1 MNTTQ
6 NTRNNRFN
14 FFVLLVADFVS
25 SLGSSMTGVAL
36 TLVIYENTGNLMAS
50 ALFSA
55 VLLLPQL
62 VIAPFIGRVRFNLP
76 FRMLFSIG
84 EILCIFQ
91 IVALMFIRNVIGIY
105 VLFFA
110 YSGMFFILECLR
122 AEYLK
127 VITPDEE
134 LQKRQGIS
142 RFVNTAVTI
151 IGPLASGII
160 ITKCSVNTV
169 YLLDIISYAIAASV
183 ILLLRG
189 NSRPSAVESEH
200 KVSIRGLAGIRQ
212 NRDLFTGCFLVTFIG
227 GATSILTLE
236 YIYGVLKAD
245 AFHYSVLMTA
255 MAIGGLLGNA
265 AGALP
270 VFRGKLKRLTVVCI
284 ALMGILLMSVLLRP
298 GFIVLTGILVVSGI
312 LSSLAMLY
320 FASELF
326 MRSSNEDIRQE
337 YAVFQNIIDLSGTA
351 AKPFGAFMNNIIGCV
366 YSIAAMGGCFLGAS
380 GFFGR
385 LYRKDKST

>member
-1 MNTTQ
+1 MNTTPD
-6 NTRNNRFN
+6 TRNNRFN
-14 FFVLLVADFVS
+14 FIVLLAADFVS

-36 TLVIYENTGNLMAS
+36 TLEIYQNTSNLMAS

-55 VLLLPQL
+55 ILLLPQL
-62 VIAPFIGRVRFNLP
+62 VIAPFIGRIRFRLP
-76 FRMLFSIG
+76 FRTLFSAG

-91 IVALMFIRNVIGIY
+91 IAALIFIRNVIGIY
-105 VLFFA
+105 ILFFV
-110 YSGMFFILECLR
+110 YSGLFFILECLR

-127 VITPDEE
+127 MITPDGE

-151 IGPLASGII
+151 IGPLAGGII
-160 ITKCSVNTV
+160 ISRYSVNTV
-169 YLLDIISYAIAASV
+169 YYLDIISYALAAAA

-189 NSRPSAVESEH
+189 NLRPSAVESEH
-200 KVSIRGLAGIRQ
+200 KVSVRRLLGIRQ
-212 NRDLFTGCFLVTFIG
+212 NRDLFAGCFLVTFIG

-236 YIYGVLKAD
+236 YIYGVLQAD

-255 MAIGGLLGNA
+255 MAVGGLAGNA
-265 AGALP
+265 VGALP
-270 VFRGKLKRLTVVCI
+270 VFRGKLKKLTAVCI
-284 ALMGILLMSVLLRP
+284 GLMGILLMSVLLRP
-298 GFIVLTGILVVSGI
+298 GFLVLTGILVVSGF

-326 MRSSNEDIRQE
+326 MRSSNEEIRQE
-337 YAVFQNIIDLSGTA
+337 YAVFQNIMDLSGTA
-351 AKPFGAFMNNIIGCV
+351 AKPFGAAVNNIIGCV

-380 GFFGR
+380 AFFGR
-385 LYRKDKST
+385 LYMKDKNT

>member
-1 MNTTQ
+1 MNTTPD
-6 NTRNNRFN
+6 TRNNRFN
-14 FFVLLVADFVS
+14 FIVLLAADFVS

-36 TLVIYENTGNLMAS
+36 TLEIYQNTSNLMAS

-55 VLLLPQL
+55 ILLLPQL
-62 VIAPFIGRVRFNLP
+62 VIAPFIGRIRFRLP
-76 FRMLFSIG
+76 FRTLFSAG

-91 IVALMFIRNVIGIY
+91 IAALIFIRNVIGIY
-105 VLFFA
+105 ILFFV
-110 YSGMFFILECLR
+110 YSGLFFILECLR

-127 VITPDEE
+127 MITPDGE

-151 IGPLASGII
+151 IGPLAGGII
-160 ITKCSVNTV
+160 ISRYSVNTV
-169 YLLDIISYAIAASV
+169 YYLDIISYALAAAA

-189 NSRPSAVESEH
+189 NLRPSAVESEH
-200 KVSIRGLAGIRQ
+200 KVSVRRLLGIRQ
-212 NRDLFTGCFLVTFIG
+212 NRDLFAGCFLVTFSG

-236 YIYGVLKAD
+236 YIYGVLQAD

-255 MAIGGLLGNA
+255 MAVGGLAGNA
-265 AGALP
+265 VGALP
-270 VFRGKLKRLTVVCI
+270 VFRGKLKKLTAVCI
-284 ALMGILLMSVLLRP
+284 GLMGILLMSVLLRP
-298 GFIVLTGILVVSGI
+298 GFLVLTGILVVSGL

-326 MRSSNEDIRQE
+326 MRSSNEEIRQE
-337 YAVFQNIIDLSGTA
+337 YAVFQNIMDLSGTA
-351 AKPFGAFMNNIIGCV
+351 AKPFGAAVNNIIGCV

-380 GFFGR
+380 AFFGR
-385 LYRKDKST
+385 LYMKDKNT